1 MKVFLIIASVI
12 FNLQLFAK
20 QPVKDDDYFVLTGQI
35 KNCPTRYKY
44 VFLIWYNDEGKRL
57 KDSCRLNNDK
67 FKFTGHINGFNER
80 AYIKLDINNL
90 ANNDS
95 LNNVQIYLENTLM
108 DIKLEFLH
116 FSKYKLTGSKSYDNL
131 QKLHNLTNALYDS
144 IAVIEANGNFP
155 DSLDKNVQIEK
166 LNKKILNIYMDFC
179 RNNPHSNLS
188 PYLLY
193 AKVKYLNDADLKN
206 NYFKLSVFQQ
216 NSYYGKKLRA
226 DIKKRDDIL
235 MQVGT
240 KAPLFIAT
248 DFNNNLVKLDS
259 VYKNKYVLLDFWAS
273 WCGPCRASFP
283 HLKTL
288 YELYKVKGFEIIGI
302 ADDIK
307 SEGKWKKAIQEDKIN
322 DWINILKSEEKKDAK
337 DNNYDLL
344 SVYKVEYL
352 PTKILIN
359 KNGIIIARYDEYNEN
374 ELDLKLAEIFNN
386 DDK

>member
-1 MKVFLIIASVI
+1 
-12 FNLQLFAK
+12 
-20 QPVKDDDYFVLTGQI
+20 
-35 KNCPTRYKY
+35 
-44 VFLIWYNDEGKRL
+44 
-57 KDSCRLNNDK
+57 
-67 FKFTGHINGFNER
+67 
-80 AYIKLDINNL
+80 
-90 ANNDS
+90 
-95 LNNVQIYLENTLM
+95 
-108 DIKLEFLH
+108 
-116 FSKYKLTGSKSYDNL
+116 
-131 QKLHNLTNALYDS
+131 
-144 IAVIEANGNFP
+144 
-155 DSLDKNVQIEK
+155 
-166 LNKKILNIYMDFC
+166 
-179 RNNPHSNLS
+179 
-188 PYLLY
+188 
-193 AKVKYLNDADLKN
+193 
-206 NYFKLSVFQQ
+206 
-216 NSYYGKKLRA
+216 
-226 DIKKRDDIL
+226 

-288 YELYKVKGFEIIGI
+288 YELYKAKGFEIIGI

-359 KNGIIIARYDEYNEN
+359 KNGIIIARYNEYNEN